1 MTREEAIR
9 IGKTRQECLKA
20 QKDGRCKCNLIPNFC
35 NKGCEYNTS
44 DKEYDEF
51 ETLAIKSLEA
61 WEKVKKEM
69 DETIS
74 TCESNTMRS
83 TWCDGELAGFLQSK
97 DIIDRNLSEVS
108 E

>member
-1 MTREEAIR
+1 MTREEAIEH
-9 IGKTRQECLKA
+9 IKNIKIFAITDGYYTDEAIEALAMATR
-20 QKDGRCKCNLIPNFC
+20 
-35 NKGCEYNTS
+35 
-44 DKEYDEF
+44 
-51 ETLAIKSLEA
+51 SLEA
-61 WEKVKKEM
+61 WGKVKKEM